1 MTNREPVA
9 TAPIIES
16 SEVTFRV
23 AIAGVISPTE
33 TLDSYGQLI
42 SYLGKAL
49 NQPVEIVQRG
59 TYTEINDL
67 IKSRYVDLAFVCSL
81 AYVKG
86 EEDFG
91 MELLV
96 TPEVNGETVYYSYII
111 APASSSIENLED
123 FKGTRFA
130 FTDPL
135 SNSGRLAPIYMIH
148 QLGESIDNFFEH
160 YIFTYS
166 HDKSI
171 KAVADNIVDGAAVDS
186 LVYHYM
192 INKEPAMAGK
202 LKIVHKSP
210 PYGIPPVVVHPALDQ
225 EVKARL
231 RSILLNLHTDE
242 AGRKIL
248 NNLMIDRFVLYND
261 SAYDTIRNMAHEL
274 GL

>member
-1 MTNREPVA
+1 MLYSLGCSKESDYHTIDMTNREPVA

-49 NQPVEIVQRG
+49 HQPVEIVQRG
-59 TYTEINDL
+59 TYAEINDL

-96 TPEVNGETVYYSYII
+96 APEVNGETVYYSYII
-111 APASSSIENLED
+111 AAASSSIESLED
-123 FKGTRFA
+123 FKGTHFA

-135 SNSGRLAPIYMIH
+135 SNSGRLAPTYMIH
-148 QLGESIDNFFEH
+148 QLGESIDNFF
-160 YIFTYS
+160 
-166 HDKSI
+166 
-171 KAVADNIVDGAAVDS
+171 
-186 LVYHYM
+186 
-192 INKEPAMAGK
+192 
-202 LKIVHKSP
+202 
-210 PYGIPPVVVHPALDQ
+210 
-225 EVKARL
+225 
-231 RSILLNLHTDE
+231 
-242 AGRKIL
+242 
-248 NNLMIDRFVLYND
+248 
-261 SAYDTIRNMAHEL
+261 
-274 GL
+274 

>member
-1 MTNREPVA
+1 
-9 TAPIIES
+9 
-16 SEVTFRV
+16 
-23 AIAGVISPTE
+23 
-33 TLDSYGQLI
+33 LH
-42 SYLGKAL
+42 
-49 NQPVEIVQRG
+49 QPVEIVQRS
-59 TYTEINDL
+59 TYAEINDL

-96 TPEVNGETVYYSYII
+96 APEVHGEIVYYSYII
-111 APASSSIENLED
+111 APASSSIESLED
-123 FKGTRFA
+123 FKGTHFA

-135 SNSGRLAPIYMIH
+135 SNTGRLAPTYMIH

-186 LVYHYM
+186 LVYHY
-192 INKEPAMAGK
+192 IISKEPAMANK

-231 RSILLNLHTDE
+231 RSIFINLHTDE
-242 AGRKIL
+242 VGGEIL
-248 NNLMIDRFVLYND
+248 NNLLIDRFVLYDD
-261 SAYDTIRNMAHEL
+261 SAYDTIRNMAHKL